1 MHKPHRY
8 HHGDARN
15 ALLAAAASMIEE
27 SGAQGLSLRQLA
39 ERAELSRQAPYNH
52 FQDKQALLA
61 ELASEGFRALESR
74 IRRSKG
80 YPTAPTSLEHAAAA
94 YIAFAQQQPALFR
107 LMFSSELV
115 DLRRFPAARAAG
127 AACRGCLAEIV
138 AAMAPAGRVAD
149 LVLAAWSI
157 VHGYAT
163 LCIELGI
170 EDRRMRTRRAREFAR
185 TIAAEAAAPSCPDR
199 AMR

>member
-1 MHKPHRY
+1 MQKSDRY

-15 ALLAAAASMIEE
+15 ALLAAAAALIEE
-27 SGAQGLSLRQLA
+27 SGARGLSLRQLA

-61 ELASEGFRALESR
+61 ELAGDGFRTLESR
-74 IRRSKG
+74 IRHGKG
-80 YPTAPTSLEHAAAA
+80 YPTSPASLEHAAAA
-94 YIAFAQQQPALFR
+94 YIGFAQQHPALFR

-115 DLRRFPAARAAG
+115 DLTRFPAARAAG
-127 AACRGCLAEIV
+127 AACRQSLAEII
-138 AAMAPAGRVAD
+138 ATMAPGERAAD

-163 LCIELGI
+163 LCIETGLEGP
-170 EDRRMRTRRAREFAR
+170 RMRTRRAREFAR
-185 TIAAEAAAPSCPDR
+185 LIAAEAAR
-199 AMR
+199 N